1 MNFLPIHS
9 SIQKGCTSVSINGFR
24 LNIPEIQEAGNTD
37 LNYLGVR
44 PENIEIMDTDR
55 EGLQGKVY
63 GVEYLGARKIVTIDT
78 AVGRVKVRSANNLVV
93 KLDDNVKLKFNS
105 KRIIIYNSDDGKAI
119 KSEVIT

>member
-1 MNFLPIHS
+1 
-9 SIQKGCTSVSINGFR
+9 

-63 GVEYLGARKIVTIDT
+63 GVEYLGVRKIVTVDT